1 MANGFTAS
9 EQIFY
14 EQVLESFDP
23 NNITARNCKR
33 FEPPM
38 QNVER
43 SGLTVRRPQPYIAEI
58 TTGLDVSSDYK
69 DLTELTVPSTLAESD
84 IKNHAFKLSSLEL
97 NDPFRRQ
104 QAAMSAAQ
112 ALSAKIDTEVSERV
126 INYGS
131 LVATETGEFS
141 TYDHLAKGET
151 ALMEREVNVT
161 MRRALVL
168 NPRMAR
174 KMANDLASRDTDNR
188 RDMSAYERSAL
199 PGIGGFETLKA
210 NVLTSLSASP
220 GAGVTVG
227 AANQFKT
234 PTVFDGTN
242 TAAADNR
249 FQTLTTA
256 STTPLAN
263 GDCFT
268 IAGVNSVGMITKKD
282 TGQLQTFRVI
292 SGGGTNTLTISPA
305 IIPLDQAGDAF
316 QAYANCTAT
325 PANGAAITVLNT
337 DAAQP
342 SIFFCEPAVE
352 IFHGRLAV
360 DELGPNVSIMREV
373 TDSGIEI
380 IFARQGA
387 IDDLSAKYRL
397 TCWTSANVLEPQM
410 AGIYLP
416 GQNAA
421 FG

>member
-1 MANGFTAS
+1 MAQSFSQS
-9 EQIFY
+9 ERIFF
-14 EQVLESFDP
+14 EEVLKGFDP
-23 NNITARNCKR
+23 NNITARNCKL

-38 QNVER
+38 QAVER
-43 SGLTVRRPQPYIAEI
+43 SGLTVRRPVPYIAEV

-69 DLTELTVPSTLAESD
+69 DLTELTVPSTLAASD
-84 IKNHAFKLSSLEL
+84 IKNHAFKLSALER

-104 QAAMSAAQ
+104 QAARAASQ
-112 ALSAKIDTEVSERV
+112 ALSAKIDTEVSNRV

-131 LVATETGEFS
+131 LVATETGEF
-141 TYDHLAKGET
+141 TNYDALAKGET
-151 ALMEREVNVT
+151 ALMEREVSS
-161 MRRALVL
+161 MAERCLIL

-174 KMANDLASRDTDNR
+174 KMANELGSRATDNM
-188 RDMSAYERSAL
+188 RDAGAYERSIL
-199 PGIGGFETLKA
+199 PAVGGFETLKA
-210 NVLTSLSASP
+210 NVLTSLAGSAVT
-220 GAGVTVG
+220 GVTVDG
-227 AANQFKT
+227 ANQRKT
-234 PTVFDGTN
+234 PTAFDGTN

-249 FQTLTTA
+249 YQTLTVSANT
-256 STTPLAN
+256 LVN

-292 SGGGTNTLTISPA
+292 AGGGTTSLTISPA
-305 IIPLDQAGDAF
+305 IIPVDQADSAF
-316 QAYANCTAT
+316 KKYGNVTTT
-325 PANGAAITVLNT
+325 PVDTAAITILNT
-337 DAAQP
+337 DTTQP
-342 SIFFCEPAVE
+342 SIFFAKDAVE
-352 IFHGRLAV
+352 IFHGKLEV
-360 DELGPNVSIMREV
+360 DELGPTVSIMREV

-380 IFARQGA
+380 VFARQGS